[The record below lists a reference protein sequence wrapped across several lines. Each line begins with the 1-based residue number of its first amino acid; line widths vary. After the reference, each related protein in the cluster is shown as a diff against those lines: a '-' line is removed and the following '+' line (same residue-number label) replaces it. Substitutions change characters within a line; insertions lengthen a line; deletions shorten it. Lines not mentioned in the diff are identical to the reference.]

1 MPVFGLTQGAMP
13 IMGYNYGAKEKERFL
28 KTFQLSM
35 LTSLIIMT
43 VGLLIFQFGS
53 GIITASFQL
62 GDISNL
68 AIRAFRIISLC
79 FIPAAISIIISSMFQ
94 AIGHGYK
101 STLMSI
107 LRQAVILI
115 PTALILKI
123 ITKNDDAIW
132 WAYPISEIGCCLI
145 FIFVTSYTIKH
156 LFITKKEEIKAI

>member
-1 MPVFGLTQGAMP
+1 
-13 IMGYNYGAKEKERFL
+13 MGYNYGAKEKERFL

-35 LTSLIIMT
+35 LTSFIIMT
-43 VGLLIFQFGS
+43 IGLLIFQFGS
-53 GIITASFQL
+53 EIITASFQL

-132 WAYPISEIGCCLI
+132 WAYPISEMGCCLI
-145 FIFVTSYTIKH
+145 FIFMPVFFTCY
-156 LFITKKEEIKAI
+156 LFRFL